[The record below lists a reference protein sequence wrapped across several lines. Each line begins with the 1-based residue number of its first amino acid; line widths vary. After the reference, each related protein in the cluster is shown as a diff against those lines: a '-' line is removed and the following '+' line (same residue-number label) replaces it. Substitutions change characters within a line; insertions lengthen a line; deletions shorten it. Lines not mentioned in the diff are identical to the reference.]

1 MMPDTRPYAVTLPR
15 LGSFLD
21 AEGVQPVEI
30 ADHDR
35 FFAVAWQA
43 AGVRREACLTI
54 AGLPRDAAADGGEW
68 ATRLQT
74 LGKLL
79 DGRVIDV
86 SRITLGD
93 DGIVITGSRRG
104 KYLTVRFNGEAL
116 ASEQFTSISLPAA
129 PAAPAGSPLQRR
141 LGVPPRQTGSQ
152 QSL

>member
-1 MMPDTRPYAVTLPR
+1 MPDTRPYAVTLPR

-21 AEGVQPVEI
+21 AEGARPMEI

-43 AGVRREACLTI
+43 AGVRREACLTT
-54 AGLPRDAAADGGEW
+54 AGLPRDAASGGEW

-74 LGKLL
+74 LGELL

-116 ASEQFTSISLPAA
+116 ASEQFTSISLPAV

-141 LGVPPRQTGSQ
+141 LGVPPRPTAPPR
-152 QSL
+152 SL